1 MTTNSVVTELN
12 KGIKLNGNNYD
23 IWYLKVQNLLELQ
36 DSIEVITN
44 IMTKPRKGNSTQH
57 KRDLEFNTNK
67 LCPSTSMERHLR
79 EMSLII
85 RELKNA
91 NSIITDE
98 QQVQAVIRSF
108 PNS

>member
-44 IMTKPRKGNSTQH
+44 IMTKIQTVK
-57 KRDLEFNTNK
+57 
-67 LCPSTSMERHLR
+67 
-79 EMSLII
+79 
-85 RELKNA
+85 
-91 NSIITDE
+91 
-98 QQVQAVIRSF
+98 
-108 PNS
+108 